1 MAAVGE
7 ESGVDQSE
15 FEPVCGDA
23 WRENVPEDLQEIGS
37 RAIETLTERVRHA
50 LAFLQD
56 GAEAVAAERRWSEA
70 GYRKLATHGKKEEK
84 TRAFCT
90 WEHNIAELERVP
102 ECVSVMRLPC
112 DVEHVKKMIDERW
125 EMRPKWDFNCAA
137 SVKGRQ
143 FNPLCSVFQNRFK
156 SRLLFSKRVTC
167 GFMLWRKLKNG
178 GWFLTS
184 AGLPHNH
191 SLAGEPVGQGLT
203 PMTLNV
209 GGYHIVPGVGEHA
222 GTCRVV
228 VLLHVDPGGTLSFLS
243 KRAYIMSLGNNFT
256 RAIYLWRRWVLE
268 DWTSTKDSS

>member
-50 LAFLQD
+50 LAFLPD

-102 ECVSVMRLPC
+102 ECVSVVRLPC

-167 GFMLWRKLKNG
+167 GLCC
-178 GWFLTS
+178 
-184 AGLPHNH
+184 
-191 SLAGEPVGQGLT
+191 GE
-203 PMTLNV
+203 
-209 GGYHIVPGVGEHA
+209 
-222 GTCRVV
+222 
-228 VLLHVDPGGTLSFLS
+228 S
-243 KRAYIMSLGNNFT
+243 
-256 RAIYLWRRWVLE
+256 
-268 DWTSTKDSS
+268 